1 MFMEKSLMSLSI
13 NIVESVGE
21 ISKNINKAIADY
33 INDKIKKNTNTL
45 ITKVNLLIPN
55 WIKSQPEI
63 VSLLSKDSSSLAGH
77 FGISGSTSSIVEI
90 IVSSVTSST
99 SLKFIPYNDK
109 LVGGLELYF
118 QPSNFSNLLSLPQG
132 HTTYSGGDLHWLDW
146 LLTRGDSII
155 IANYQYNPQTGLGRS
170 GLGNMVEG
178 NSFRVPPQFSG
189 TKDDNFITRSLIG
202 PTQEKEITQIFTQIL
217 Q

>member
-1 MFMEKSLMSLSI
+1 MSLSI
-13 NIVESVGE
+13 TLLESVGE
-21 ISKNINKAIADY
+21 VSKNINKAIADY

-45 ITKVNLLIPN
+45 INKVNLLIPN

-77 FGISGSTSSIVEI
+77 FGISSSTSSIVEI

-155 IANYQYNPQTGLGRS
+155 VANYQYNPQTGLGRS
-170 GLGNMVEG
+170 GLGNMVAG

-202 PTQEKEITQIFTQIL
+202 TTQEKEITQIFTQIL

>member
-1 MFMEKSLMSLSI
+1 MSLSI

-132 HTTYSGGDLHWLDW
+132 HATYSGGDLHWLDW

-155 IANYQYNPQTGLGRS
+155 VANYQYNPQTGLGRS
-170 GLGNMVEG
+170 GLGNMVAG